1 MKKKQSEFDDNEERS
16 ERRRKR
22 PCLNQDPRR
31 NIWSRLAV
39 LCAHQHAMLLAELSR
54 KTMKMDLLDLPL
66 HHHRL
71 LCLRVLLVALL
82 VDV

>member
-1 MKKKQSEFDDNEERS
+1 
-16 ERRRKR
+16 
-22 PCLNQDPRR
+22 
-31 NIWSRLAV
+31 
-39 LCAHQHAMLLAELSR
+39 MLLAELSR

-71 LCLRVLLVALL
+71 LCLKVLPVALL